1 MKKRVIV
8 FSCVLTGNSIKLQC
22 TVKNII
28 QTALVKV
35 VHHKTKQKD
44 VNMGKRL
51 AGRRKIDIIGKEIR
65 EDGK

>member
-1 MKKRVIV
+1 M
-8 FSCVLTGNSIKLQC
+8 CTDWQLNQAQC

-28 QTALVKV
+28 QTALVKL

-51 AGRRKIDIIGKEIR
+51 AERREIDIVGKEIR
-65 EDGK
+65 EDGKVSNKMH